1 MAYIKNSR
9 AYKYA
14 KACAADTSG
23 KVGRYVKKQCEQWLE
38 IADGNVSG
46 CFVSG
51 REYDRISKLLKVMV
65 HPDLRI
71 NMHDALEDYAMLF
84 IIAVLCTLRDNGAEK
99 PTRKYSI
106 GVLEIARKNF
116 KTFTSAVI
124 FIILLLTEP
133 EFARLFSV
141 APDYKLSSELRLAVR
156 KIVRCSPL
164 LDKHFKVN
172 RDRVVCDITDSE
184 YTPLAYSNDRL
195 DGKLANA
202 FLADEDGGMDA
213 YPVEAMTSSQ
223 INLKNKLGI
232 IISTRYPNDN
242 NDFDERV
249 KFCKQIIDGVQDFD
263 NYFALL
269 YEPDDEIIKEWQTND
284 NVLLQA
290 NPAAL
295 DKPEMIKNLLEKR
308 TMAIMFDN
316 QKENFLCKHCNISY
330 KGLGTEGYV
339 SIDKV
344 QKCRIER
351 DDSFWYGRNVYLGFD
366 LSQTED
372 NTAVAM
378 VTYDRSTG
386 IIYSRVMGF
395 IPGDRIQEKSDKE
408 RFNYQRSVNMGECT
422 ACGGDV
428 IDYSMVEHY
437 IMTLEAR
444 LGVRVL
450 YAAYDRWNALSTVQK
465 LESAD
470 DPIQCIE
477 VMQHSKVLHPATK
490 LLKEKILNG
499 EFRYEE
505 NYLLENNFTNAR
517 CTEDTNLNKYV
528 NKKRSS
534 GKVDMVVAL
543 INAVYLVNEY
553 EIIGMNEI
561 GCTIIECN

>member
-1 MAYIKNSR
+1 MTDIKNSR

-14 KACAADTSG
+14 KFCVNDISG

-38 IADGNVSG
+38 IADGNTAEY
-46 CFVSG
+46 FVSES
-51 REYDRISKLLKVMV
+51 EYGRISKLLKVMM
-65 HPDLRI
+65 HPDLHK
-71 NMHDALEDYAMLF
+71 NMYESLEDYAMLF
-84 IIAVLCTLRDNGAEK
+84 IIAVCCTFRNNG
-99 PTRKYSI
+99 TRKYSI
-106 GVLEIARKNF
+106 ALLEIARKNF
-116 KTFTSAVI
+116 KTFTSGVI
-124 FIILLLTEP
+124 FIIMLLTEP
-133 EFARLFSV
+133 RFARLFSV

-156 KIVRCSPL
+156 KIIKCSPL
-164 LDKHFKVN
+164 LEKHFKIT
-172 RDRVVCDITDSE
+172 RDMITCKLTDNE

-202 FLADEDGGMDA
+202 FLADEDGAMDT

-242 NDFDERV
+242 NDFDERI
-249 KFCKQIIDGVQDFD
+249 KFCKQILDGIQDSD
-263 NYFALL
+263 SYFALL
-269 YEPDDEIIKEWQTND
+269 YEPDDEIINDWQTND
-284 NVLLQA
+284 NVLYQA
-290 NPAAL
+290 NPAML
-295 DKPEMIKNLLEKR
+295 DKPEMQKSLFEKR
-308 TMAIMFDN
+308 EMAKLFDS
-316 QKENFLCKHCNISY
+316 QKQNFLCKHCNISY
-330 KGLGTEGYV
+330 KGIGTEGYV

-344 QKCRIER
+344 QKCRVLR
-351 DDSFWYGRNVYLGFD
+351 NDDFWRGKYVYLGID

-378 VTYDRSTG
+378 VTYADG
-386 IIYSRVMGF
+386 IIYSRVIGF
-395 IPGDRIQEKSDKE
+395 IPGERIQEKTDKE
-408 RFNYQRSVNMGECT
+408 KFNYQRSVDAGDCI

-428 IDYSMVEHY
+428 IDYSIVENY
-437 IMTLEAR
+437 ILTLEEK

-450 YAAYDRWNALSTVQK
+450 YAAYDRYNALSTVQK
-465 LESAD
+465 LEGAD
-470 DPIQCIE
+470 NPIQCVE
-477 VMQHSKVLHPATK
+477 VMQHSRVLHPATK
-490 LLKEKILNG
+490 LLKEKILKG

-505 NYLLENNFTNAR
+505 NRMLENNFSNAR

-553 EIIGMNEI
+553 EIIGENAV

>member
-1 MAYIKNSR
+1 MTDIKNSR

-14 KACAADTSG
+14 KFCVNDDSG
-23 KVGRYVKKQCEQWLE
+23 RTGKYVKKQCAQWLA
-38 IADGNVSG
+38 IADGNVPG
-46 CFVSG
+46 YYVSES
-51 REYDRISKLLKVMV
+51 EYDRISKLLKVMI
-65 HPDLRI
+65 HPDLRE
-71 NMHDALEDYAMLF
+71 NMYDALENYAMLF
-84 IIAVLCTLRDNGAEK
+84 IVAVLCTFRQGGG
-99 PTRKYSI
+99 RKYSI
-106 GVLEIARKNF
+106 ALLEIARKNF
-116 KTFTSAVI
+116 KTFTSGVI

-133 EFARLFSV
+133 RFARLFSV

-172 RDRVVCDITDSE
+172 RDLVLCYLTDSE

-202 FLADEDGGMDA
+202 FLADEDGAMDT

-223 INLKNKLGI
+223 VTLKNKLGI
-232 IISTRYPNDN
+232 IISTRYPNEN

-249 KFCKQIIDGVQDFD
+249 KFCKAIIDGIQDFD

-269 YEPDDEIIKEWQTND
+269 YEPDDEIIGNWQKDD
-284 NVLLQA
+284 NVLYQS
-290 NPAAL
+290 NPAAW
-295 DKPEMIKNLLEKR
+295 DKPEMIKNLYEKR
-308 TMAIMFDN
+308 TTAVMFES
-316 QKENFLCKHCNISY
+316 QRENFLCKHCNISY

-339 SIDKV
+339 PIDKV
-344 QKCRIER
+344 QACRMPHNDE
-351 DDSFWYGRNVYLGFD
+351 FWRGRYVYLGFD

-378 VTYDRSTG
+378 CTYEDG

-395 IPGDRIQEKSDKE
+395 IPGERIDEKSDREK
-408 RFNYQRSVNMGECT
+408 FNYHRAVEAGDCI
-422 ACGGDV
+422 ACGGDI
-428 IDYSMVEHY
+428 IDYSMVEDY
-437 IMTLEAR
+437 ILTLEEK
-444 LGVRVL
+444 LGVRVV
-450 YAAYDRWNALSTVQK
+450 YAAYDRYNALSTVQK

-470 DPIQCIE
+470 NPIQCVE
-477 VMQHSKVLHPATK
+477 VMQHSRVLHPATK

-505 NYLLENNFTNAR
+505 NRMLENNFTNAR

-543 INAVYLVNEY
+543 INAVYLINEY
-553 EIIGMNEI
+553 EVIGANAV
-561 GCTIIECN
+561 GCTIIECD

>member
-1 MAYIKNSR
+1 MPGIKDSR

-14 KACAADTSG
+14 KFCVNDKSG
-23 KVGRYVKKQCEQWLE
+23 KTGIYVRKQCEQWLA
-38 IADGNVSG
+38 IADGKIHGYYVSEN
-46 CFVSG
+46 
-51 REYDRISKLLKVMV
+51 EYDRISKLLKTMI
-65 HPDLRI
+65 HPDLRR
-71 NMHDALEDYAMLF
+71 NMYDTLEDYAMLF
-84 IIAVLCTLRDNGAEK
+84 IVAVCCTFRENG
-99 PTRKYSI
+99 TRKYSI
-106 GVLEIARKNF
+106 ALLEIARKNF

-133 EFARLFSV
+133 RFARLFSV

-172 RDRVVCDITDSE
+172 RDLVLCRLTDSE

-202 FLADEDGGMDA
+202 FLADEDGAMDT

-223 INLKNKLGI
+223 VTLKNKLGI
-232 IISTRYPNDN
+232 IISTRYPNDS

-249 KFCKQIIDGVQDFD
+249 KFCKAIIDGIQDFD

-269 YEPDDEIIKEWQTND
+269 YEPDDEIINDWQTND
-284 NVLLQA
+284 NVLYQA
-290 NPAAL
+290 NPAAW
-295 DKPEMIKNLLEKR
+295 DKPEFMKNLYEKR
-308 TMAIMFDN
+308 TTAVMFES
-316 QKENFLCKHCNISY
+316 QRENFLCKHCNISY

-339 SIDKV
+339 PIDKV
-344 QKCRIER
+344 QACRTAHS
-351 DDSFWYGRNVYLGFD
+351 DAFWHGRYVYLGID

-378 VTYDRSTG
+378 AAYEDG

-395 IPGDRIQEKSDKE
+395 IPGERIKEKSDREK
-408 RFNYQRSVNMGECT
+408 FNYQRSVDSGECI

-428 IDYSMVEHY
+428 IDYAMVEDY
-437 IMTLEAR
+437 ILTLEKK
-444 LGVRVL
+444 LGVRVV
-450 YAAYDRWNALSTVQK
+450 YAAYDRYNALSTVQK

-470 DPIQCIE
+470 DPIQCVE
-477 VMQHSKVLHPATK
+477 VLQHSRVLHPATK
-490 LLKEKILNG
+490 LLKEKILNN

-505 NYLLENNFTNAR
+505 NHLLENNFSNAR

-543 INAVYLVNEY
+543 INAVYLINEY
-553 EIIGMNEI
+553 EVIGGNAV
-561 GCTIIECN
+561 GCTIIECD